1 MFFRYGLGCLFII
14 VFLMLAISCDSEKFL
29 GYDYQADALAKTA
42 QIKGRL
48 IDRATEE
55 PAEEVFISFDGQDA
69 QTFVDGDFQLEYYL
83 GTDEEL
89 GKFIPIS
96 ITSEKYFP
104 LDTTM
109 MIFPGENEFNAE
121 LTFGAPEPLG
131 TWEVENER
139 FRTVIRDYQGVDDID
154 QVYWIAVYWVYPT
167 GDQEGYRQPDTVAME
182 RTAIL
187 DDYRAEYR
195 VSAPVYSDRLII
207 RRGWNILAIDKM
219 GLRCMILEFFVPE
232 GVE

>member
-1 MFFRYGLGCLFII
+1 MVIG
-14 VFLMLAISCDSEKFL
+14 CDSEKFL
-29 GYDYQADALAKTA
+29 GFDYQADALSQTAK
-42 QIKGRL
+42 IKGRL
-48 IDRATEE
+48 VDKDSNDPVED
-55 PAEEVFISFDGQDA
+55 VFISFDGQDA
-69 QTFVDGDFQLEYYL
+69 KTFTEGKFELDYYF
-83 GTDEEL
+83 GIDEEL
-89 GKFIPIS
+89 GKFIPIT

-104 LDTTM
+104 LDTSM
-109 MIFPGENEFNAE
+109 MIFPGENEFNAG

-139 FRTVIRDYQGVDDID
+139 FRTVVRDFQGVDDID

-167 GDQEGYRQPDTVAME
+167 GDREGYRQPDTVAME

-195 VSAPVYSDRLII
+195 VSAPVYSDRVII

-219 GLRCMILEFFVPE
+219 GLRCMILQLFVPE
-232 GVE
+232 GVD